1 MSGPSLSR
9 RVPAG
14 RPRHL
19 GRPRGRRLA
28 WASLA
33 AAILI
38 VAAAAVVVPARPAR
52 ADAPPRTP
60 SCAWPV
66 EASPQN
72 VNAGLLDSDAVY
84 WVMPFAVQQNLRI
97 TLSGT
102 FADARYTSL
111 TVYDSTFAPF
121 TTAQGVSSELTDYR
135 IAPDPGSV
143 NPWQQQAA
151 SGGHFAVTLRA
162 DPAAG
167 ETNVLP
173 IAPDGTAAGKTGYL
187 IYRVYLPAGGDQS
200 VPLPG
205 VSFDQNG
212 TTVNVPVC
220 APSTSDGGLPAI
232 AANTSTAT
240 ASTPL
245 EFARGTSSTGSLFPN
260 PDNAY
265 LETSVTPP
273 GGDNV
278 VVVRAKAPTAP
289 AGEDPAPW
297 PSLADTRYWSLCADL
312 PTPPLPVVV
321 NTLPDGGVD
330 YGCRADNA
338 TTLDADG
345 YYTFVLGTE
354 AQRAAIEA
362 VPDATFL
369 PFSTDHPTTTHVL
382 LLRNLLG
389 AFPYAVQNVPPDN
402 DPASAAAV
410 MQSYY
415 PRAAVCPLS
424 TLQTG
429 GPTACV
435 SPS

>member
-1 MSGPSLSR
+1 M
-9 RVPAG
+9 
-14 RPRHL
+14 
-19 GRPRGRRLA
+19 
-28 WASLA
+28 
-33 AAILI
+33 
-38 VAAAAVVVPARPAR
+38 
-52 ADAPPRTP
+52 
-60 SCAWPV
+60 
-66 EASPQN
+66 
-72 VNAGLLDSDAVY
+72 
-84 WVMPFAVQQNLRI
+84 
-97 TLSGT
+97 
-102 FADARYTSL
+102 
-111 TVYDSTFAPF
+111 YDSTFAPF
-121 TTAQGVSSELTDYR
+121 TTSQGVNSELTDYH
-135 IAPDPGSV
+135 IAPDGGSV
-143 NPWQQQAA
+143 NPWQQPAA
-151 SGGHFAVTLRA
+151 PGGRFTVTLQA
-162 DPAAG
+162 DPAVGA
-167 ETNVLP
+167 TNVLP

-200 VPLPG
+200 VALPG
-205 VSFDQNG
+205 VAFEQNG

-220 APSTSDGGLPAI
+220 TPGTRTGNIPGATPSTTA
-232 AANTSTAT
+232 AT
-240 ASTPL
+240 ASTSL
-245 EFARGTSSTGSLFPN
+245 EFARGTSSSGSLFPN

-265 LETSVTPP
+265 LEASVTPP

-297 PSLADTRYWSLCADL
+297 PSSADTRYWSLCADL

-321 NTLPDGGVD
+321 NTLPDGSVD

-338 TTLDADG
+338 TTLDSDG
-345 YYTFVLGTE
+345 YYTFVVGTE
-354 AQRAAIEA
+354 AQRAVIEA
-362 VPDATFL
+362 VPGATFV
-369 PFSTDHPTTTHVL
+369 PFSTDHPTEKHVL

-389 AFPYAVQNVPPDN
+389 VFPYAVQNVPPDN

>member
-1 MSGPSLSR
+1 
-9 RVPAG
+9 
-14 RPRHL
+14 
-19 GRPRGRRLA
+19 
-28 WASLA
+28 
-33 AAILI
+33 
-38 VAAAAVVVPARPAR
+38 
-52 ADAPPRTP
+52 
-60 SCAWPV
+60 V

-72 VNAGLLDSDAVY
+72 VNAGLLDSNAVY
-84 WVMPFAVQQNLRI
+84 WIMPFAVQPNLRI
-97 TLSGT
+97 VLSGT

-121 TTAQGVSSELTDYR
+121 TTAQGVSSELTDYH
-135 IAPDPGSV
+135 ITPDAGSV
-143 NPWQQQAA
+143 NPWQEPAPP
-151 SGGHFAVTLRA
+151 GGHFTVTLHA
-162 DPAAG
+162 NPAAG

-173 IAPDGTAAGKTGYL
+173 IAPDGTATGKTGYL
-187 IYRVYLPAGGDQS
+187 IYRVYLPAGGNQT

-205 VSFDQNG
+205 VSFEQNG
-212 TTVNVPVC
+212 TTVNVPAC
-220 APSTSDGGLPAI
+220 APGASDGGLPAT
-232 AANTSTAT
+232 APNTSAATTQAT

-245 EFARGTSSTGSLFPN
+245 EFARGTSSTGSLLPN

-265 LETSVTPP
+265 LEASVTPP
-273 GGDNV
+273 GGDDV
-278 VVVRAKAPTAP
+278 VVVRAKAPTAS

-297 PSLADTRYWSLCADL
+297 PSSADTRYWSLCADL

-321 NTLPDGGVD
+321 NTLPDGTVD
-330 YGCRADNA
+330 YGCRADNS
-338 TTLDADG
+338 TKLDSDG
-345 YYTFVLGTE
+345 YYTFVVGTE

-362 VPDATFL
+362 VPGATFV

-424 TLQTG
+424 ALQTG